1 MMMGNNNMMMNGSGN
16 QDMGMMNGSGNNM
29 MAMNRS
35 GNSNRMMNSGMM
47 LNSSQGHATS
57 HHQQPAM
64 APVPDNFDFVKEE
77 MKRETS
83 K

>member
-1 MMMGNNNMMMNGSGN
+1 MMMGNNNMM
-16 QDMGMMNGSGNNM
+16 
-29 MAMNRS
+29 MNRS

-57 HHQQPAM
+57 HRQQPAM
-64 APVPDNFDFVKEE
+64 VHVPDEFDFVKEE